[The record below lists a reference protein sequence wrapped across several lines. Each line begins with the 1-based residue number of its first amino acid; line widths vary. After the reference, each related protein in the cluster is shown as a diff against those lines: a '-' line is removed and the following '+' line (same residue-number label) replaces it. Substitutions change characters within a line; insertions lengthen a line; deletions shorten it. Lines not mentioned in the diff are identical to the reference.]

1 MRHQCRMRHRGG
13 RSGFVP
19 RWFAPQRCRLTQTA
33 AHNAQLQVL
42 VASPPTPLEGNMG
55 GKRQY
60 KARDYAVGEQLL
72 ALRMRADLRQ
82 AELAA
87 LLHLSQ
93 RSIHNWEN
101 GEAYPSEVHLRH
113 LLALA
118 QQRGLFTPGSE
129 QQEAEHLWTL
139 VGERSTKPLG
149 AFDPAWFASLPQPQ
163 GATPLMAGTSL
174 PAAAHERVVDWV
186 EAPDTR

>member
-1 MRHQCRMRHRGG
+1 MD
-13 RSGFVP
+13 
-19 RWFAPQRCRLTQTA
+19 
-33 AHNAQLQVL
+33 
-42 VASPPTPLEGNMG
+42 

-87 LLHLSQ
+87 LLQVSQ
-93 RSIHNWEN
+93 RTIHNWEN

-118 QQRGLFTPGSE
+118 QQRGLFTPGHE
-129 QQEAEHLWTL
+129 HQEAAHLWTL
-139 VGERSTKPLG
+139 VGQHTAKPLG
-149 AFDPAWFASLPQPQ
+149 PFDPAWFASLPQPQ
-163 GATPLMAGTSL
+163 GAAALTAGTSL
-174 PAAAHERVVDWV
+174 PAAAHERMVDWG
-186 EAPDTR
+186 EAPDTSSFHGRTVELATLRSWIGAEGVRLVALLSLIHI

>member
-1 MRHQCRMRHRGG
+1 MEG
-13 RSGFVP
+13 R
-19 RWFAPQRCRLTQTA
+19 
-33 AHNAQLQVL
+33 
-42 VASPPTPLEGNMG
+42 MG

-72 ALRMRADLRQ
+72 SLRMRAGLRQ

-87 LLHLSQ
+87 LLQVSQ

-118 QQRGLFTPGSE
+118 QHRGLFTPGHE
-129 QQEAEHLWTL
+129 HQEAQYLWRL

-149 AFDPAWFASLPQPQ
+149 AFDPSSFDRLPP
-163 GATPLMAGTSL
+163 P
-174 PAAAHERVVDWV
+174 
-186 EAPDTR
+186 

>member
-1 MRHQCRMRHRGG
+1 M
-13 RSGFVP
+13 
-19 RWFAPQRCRLTQTA
+19 
-33 AHNAQLQVL
+33 
-42 VASPPTPLEGNMG
+42 EGSMG

-82 AELAA
+82 SELAA
-87 LLHLSQ
+87 LMQVSQ
-93 RSIHNWEN
+93 STIHNWEN

-118 QQRGLFTPGSE
+118 QQRGLFTPGHE
-129 QQEAEHLWTL
+129 QEEAAHLWTL

-149 AFDPAWFASLPQPQ
+149 PFDPAWFASLPHPQ
-163 GATPLMAGTSL
+163 RATALMAGTSL
-174 PAAAHERVVDWV
+174 PAAARDRLMDW
-186 EAPDTR
+186 